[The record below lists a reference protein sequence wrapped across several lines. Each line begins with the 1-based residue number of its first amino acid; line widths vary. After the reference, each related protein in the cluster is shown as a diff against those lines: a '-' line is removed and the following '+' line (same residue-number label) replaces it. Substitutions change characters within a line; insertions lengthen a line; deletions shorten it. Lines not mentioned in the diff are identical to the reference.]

1 MSGVKVSRKTSRK
14 MAKLPF
20 EAAAV
25 AVFRLGV
32 KTSTQFERLRSENK
46 LPVEIPARPDMYY
59 KEEWESWK
67 SFLETG
73 DKLNRQGTV
82 PTLRFSYELLKA
94 TMRRLAITSKE
105 DYHKAILDGRLP
117 SYAPADPEA
126 EYPQEFEGWKVFL
139 AEDLTYISFS
149 EAKRFISRFQLKNS
163 FEWRNFCREGLRP
176 KYIPSLP
183 DRVYSEFTTWEDFLG
198 YTPEE

>member
-1 MSGVKVSRKTSRK
+1 MSGLKENRKISRK

-46 LPVEIPARPDMYY
+46 IPVEIPARPDMYY
-59 KEEWESWK
+59 KDEWSSWK

-73 DKLNRQGTV
+73 DKLNRQGAV
-82 PTLRFSYELLKA
+82 PSLRFTYDLLKA
-94 TMRRLAITSKE
+94 TMRRLAITSQD
-105 DYHKAILDGRLP
+105 DYYKAILDGRLP
-117 SYAPADPEA
+117 AHAPADPQA
-126 EYPQEFEGWKVFL
+126 EFPNEFEGWKLFL
-139 AEDLTYISFS
+139 AEELTYVSFN
-149 EAKRFISRFQLKNS
+149 EAKRFIKGYRLKNS
-163 FEWRNFCREGLRP
+163 LEWRNFCREGLRP

-198 YTPEE
+198 FHPEE